1 MLKNLLGENVKVNQ
15 GAYFI
20 GAAKLFFA
28 GPNCFEYGSKVGSIP
43 LILYENVKKYL
54 VKMLT
59 HQNKR
64 TIPKKLFQPSVDL
77 LSMSQFSYSD
87 HEIGKVWLYEDIEC
101 GQLLITK
108 DDI

>member
-20 GAAKLFFA
+20 GAATLFFA
-28 GPNCFEYGSKVGSIP
+28 GSKIGPIP
-43 LILYENVKKYL
+43 IKYYMRMLKKYL
-54 VKMLT
+54 VKMMT

-64 TIPKKLFQPSVDL
+64 TILQKWFQPSVAL

>member
-1 MLKNLLGENVKVNQ
+1 MLKNLLCENIKVNQ

-20 GAAKLFFA
+20 GAATLFIA
-28 GPNCFEYGSKVGSIP
+28 GPNCFEHGSKVGPIP

-87 HEIGKVWLYEDIEC
+87 HEIGKV
-101 GQLLITK
+101 
-108 DDI
+108 